1 MIEST
6 LRRTVPLVLA
16 LAVAAA
22 APTATAAAATTA
34 AAAAVPAASATAFAG
49 IRGWARMAY
58 GDPRDDVRILVD
70 AHGSFD
76 GRDPAV
82 AARSWGT
89 FRIQH
94 FMGGPSDGSDGPRP
108 GFNWGDFR
116 VDCVRV
122 DGADVAVTGRLVD
135 AGPDWEEFLHGTPPA
150 RMGVSFHVAAPGT
163 GETRIGI
170 TAPPPAGAPELA
182 PCAAGPADAGTTA
195 GGYTLTDTRRRSG

>member
-1 MIEST
+1 MIESNV
-6 LRRTVPLVLA
+6 RRTVPLVLVLA

-22 APTATAAAATTA
+22 APTATATA
-34 AAAAVPAASATAFAG
+34 APALEAPVPAPGLAG

-70 AHGSFD
+70 AHGLFD

-135 AGPDWEEFLHGTPPA
+135 AGPFWQEFLHRTPPA
-150 RMGVSFHVAAPGT
+150 RMGVSFHVAAPGS
-163 GETRIGI
+163 GGTRIGV
-170 TAPPPAGAPELA
+170 TAPPPAGEPELA
-182 PCAAGPADAGTTA
+182 PCAAGPAEAGTTA
-195 GGYTLTDTRRRSG
+195 GGYALTDTRRRSG